1 MDESEKK
8 ALDDFN
14 FNDMQVEAIKFL
26 AELPKKSLKE
36 GRKQDS
42 KKFSEFK
49 GYFTD
54 SLYELI

>member
-8 ALDDFN
+8 ALDDFD

-26 AELPKKSLKE
+26 AELPKKSNNE

-42 KKFSEFK
+42 MKFSDLKSQFS
-49 GYFTD
+49 GF
-54 SLYELI
+54 S